1 MMVQLQQEA
10 RKRKA
15 KSHREKNVIINK
27 LLGTII
33 YIYISTVVGVLSKSI
48 SPNSKILHISSQTTS
63 HLKGHTLPTTT
74 DVV

>member
-10 RKRKA
+10 RKA
-15 KSHREKNVIINK
+15 KKLIINK

-33 YIYISTVVGVLSKSI
+33 YMSTVVGVMSKSI
-48 SPNSKILHISSQTTS
+48 SPDAKILHISSQTTS